1 MKRIFAS
8 ALFVAATFLT
18 SHSAVA
24 QSHAVKVNVPFSFTI
39 HNTTLPAGK
48 YTISSEL
55 LDPATLIIRNEKNA
69 VEAIFTGMDDP
80 GTSVQSGGLVFHH
93 YGDLYF
99 LSEIR
104 FASTTKAVFLPPT
117 KLEER
122 ARKHNGREYTTS
134 VMAS

>member
-8 ALFVAATFLT
+8 ALLVAATFLT
-18 SHSAVA
+18 AHSAVA
-24 QSHAVKVNVPFSFTI
+24 QSHAVKVDVPFRFTI

-55 LDPATLIIRNEKNA
+55 LDPATLIIRDSKNTPQ
-69 VEAIFTGMDDP
+69 AIFTGMDDP
-80 GTSVQSGGLVFHH
+80 SASTQTGGLVFHQ

-104 FASTTKAVFLPPT
+104 FASASKAVFLPPT
-117 KLEER
+117 KQEER
-122 ARKHNGREYTTS
+122 VRKHNGREYTTV
-134 VMAS
+134 VM